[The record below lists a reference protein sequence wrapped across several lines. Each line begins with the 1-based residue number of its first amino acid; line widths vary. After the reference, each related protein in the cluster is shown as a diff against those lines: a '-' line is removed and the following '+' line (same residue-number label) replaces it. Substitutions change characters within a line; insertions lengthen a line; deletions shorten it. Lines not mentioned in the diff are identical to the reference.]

1 MDSVLSG
8 LRALAEV
15 PWADLGWVAVGTAG
29 GRAALTH
36 PSAPHPG
43 NPGIPPAKPHGE
55 GAALLQLRRLWDPIC
70 GPSEWHCTEAGGSW
84 RDVSAGEGDV
94 WYQRQVLIQLL
105 MLSLWL

>member
-70 GPSEWHCTEAGGSW
+70 GPGEWHCTEAGGRW

>member
-70 GPSEWHCTEAGGSW
+70 GPGEWHCTEASGSW

>member
-1 MDSVLSG
+1 MDSVLSE

-15 PWADLGWVAVGTAG
+15 LWADLGWIAVGTAG

-36 PSAPHPG
+36 PSAPGPG
-43 NPGIPPAKPHGE
+43 DPGIPPAEPHGE

-70 GPSEWHCTEAGGSW
+70 GPGEWHCSKAGGSW
-84 RDVSAGEGDV
+84 RDVSAGKGDV
-94 WYQRQVLIQLL
+94 VSRQVLIQLL